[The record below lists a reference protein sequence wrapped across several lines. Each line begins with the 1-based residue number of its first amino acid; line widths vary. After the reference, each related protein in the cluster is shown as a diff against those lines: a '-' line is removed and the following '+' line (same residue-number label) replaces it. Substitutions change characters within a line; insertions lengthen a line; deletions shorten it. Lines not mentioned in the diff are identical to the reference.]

1 METTVGLS
9 LASATLKIAILGW
22 IMYLRWKRSKG
33 LQTKARTPASKAASP
48 EQSTSVSTQG
58 QGYTANDP
66 STPSR
71 RPPSE
76 SLKPLP
82 SSSECVRAGHRA
94 PTKRTSPMQSQLHTG
109 ISVPHNHPGQTQTT
123 QKPAGVEGHQ
133 GPERHIATCSSSL
146 FNFLALDHKNK
157 SPCTICLNASKEK
170 ADITFNFCPS
180 CHK

>member
-9 LASATLKIAILGW
+9 LASAMLKIAILGW

-33 LQTKARTPASKAASP
+33 LQTKARTPARGSFQNP
-48 EQSTSVSTQG
+48 EEKYENTG
-58 QGYTANDP
+58 N
-66 STPSR
+66 
-71 RPPSE
+71 
-76 SLKPLP
+76 K
-82 SSSECVRAGHRA
+82 
-94 PTKRTSPMQSQLHTG
+94 G